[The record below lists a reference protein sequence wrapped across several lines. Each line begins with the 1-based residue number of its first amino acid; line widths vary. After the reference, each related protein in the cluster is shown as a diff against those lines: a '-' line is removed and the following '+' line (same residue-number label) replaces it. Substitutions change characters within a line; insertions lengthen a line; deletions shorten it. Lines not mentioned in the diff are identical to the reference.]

1 MTERAPACC
10 AQPTGDDSVTS
21 IVTPCPLPGSPPCP
35 PARVAAAPAPAPCCA
50 RAVPRKGLKYLPH
63 HLGLCL
69 IAAGASGGP
78 RSLGRWPWSWL
89 LCHTLRWCWGQQGA
103 AWGCP
108 RVWCSFLG
116 LPGPSL
122 WPCLH
127 CLGCCWGV
135 LLGFKAASGCPC
147 TLEGVTF
154 TPWLLPWPDPGA
166 LPSRS
171 LHLAFGDASFGMG
184 EARGSSPCPG
194 EEQTEGT
201 PHGNHPCGVPY
212 PRHGGL
218 LVVSQRVLC
227 LRCLITGRP
236 PSAGSRR

>member
-116 LPGPSL
+116 LPGPSP

-154 TPWLLPWPDPGA
+154 TPWLLPWPDPRD

-212 PRHGGL
+212 PHPGGL
-218 LVVSQRVLC
+218 LVVSQQVLC
-227 LRCLITGRP
+227 LRCLRYGRP